1 MMPSRAGWAGGTR
14 LMYYKVRKNQK
25 ATNRPYSGL
34 WPLIIGKSV
43 NPKCQRQEDN
53 KISSN
58 ETKEP
63 RYQIDRTESTL
74 ISSLSMGLSF
84 LMALVMGT

>member
-14 LMYYKVRKNQK
+14 LMYYRVRKNQK

-43 NPKCQRQEDN
+43 NPKCQTREYKLYNCHFKMSAQ
-53 KISSN
+53 
-58 ETKEP
+58 
-63 RYQIDRTESTL
+63 
-74 ISSLSMGLSF
+74 
-84 LMALVMGT
+84 